1 MWDFF
6 RIPLV
11 SYCVKKVGFPLTK
24 VSLPWV
30 DGRIDIEI
38 CSPSLAAVAALRL
51 DHGTPLRLHPL
62 VLQKRILE
70 VTWPL
75 FCTGDRNSALM
86 SLVVSNGGGH
96 GETKWCLV
104 WFRLEQQPLTSTS
117 AAATSVLYELIL
129 NVKKSLMSG
138 NNVWCNKNR
147 TKHSSVLL
155 LYYLWFDFYCI
166 RRYLAGAVECLK
178 IWGCT
183 LHVLHILIEGLLKK
197 QALLGAK

>member
-1 MWDFF
+1 MIGGGHVRLGQLQWHSHRVLNGLEVVEVFSFALKRTRSIEKKNAGLF
-6 RIPLV
+6 RAPLV

-30 DGRIDIEI
+30 GGRIDIEI
-38 CSPSLAAVAALRL
+38 CSPFLAALAALRL

-104 WFRLEQQPLTSTS
+104 
-117 AAATSVLYELIL
+117 
-129 NVKKSLMSG
+129 
-138 NNVWCNKNR
+138 
-147 TKHSSVLL
+147 
-155 LYYLWFDFYCI
+155 
-166 RRYLAGAVECLK
+166 
-178 IWGCT
+178 
-183 LHVLHILIEGLLKK
+183 
-197 QALLGAK
+197 

>member
-1 MWDFF
+1 MGGGHVRLGQLQWHSHRVLNGLEVVEVISFALQRTKSIEKKMPDFQNFVGF

-24 VSLPWV
+24 VSLSWV

-86 SLVVSNGGGH
+86 SLVVSKGGGH

-104 WFRLEQQPLTSTS
+104 
-117 AAATSVLYELIL
+117 
-129 NVKKSLMSG
+129 
-138 NNVWCNKNR
+138 
-147 TKHSSVLL
+147 
-155 LYYLWFDFYCI
+155 
-166 RRYLAGAVECLK
+166 
-178 IWGCT
+178 
-183 LHVLHILIEGLLKK
+183 
-197 QALLGAK
+197 